1 MPAGDLPVSP
11 PLGGWSDEVEEDL
24 EEDDDDLL
32 LPKRQRNDSRIPE
45 FSLKSV
51 REDPPPAGPPE
62 ASGSLKL

>member
-1 MPAGDLPVSP
+1 MLPAGDLPVSP
-11 PLGGWSDEVEEDL
+11 PLGGWSDEMEEDL

-45 FSLKSV
+45 FSLKGV
-51 REDPPPAGPPE
+51 REVTAVPPE